1 MKQEEV
7 EERFQGPVS
16 PPARGAWI
24 ETVSM
29 MPAVSSHSVAPRAG
43 GVD

>member
-1 MKQEEV
+1 MKLLDITEICIG
-7 EERFQGPVS
+7 RWS

-24 ETVSM
+24 ETCNGRWLKNVYR
-29 MPAVSSHSVAPRAG
+29 VAPRAG